1 MSGMEA
7 TFSGFETPR
16 NRSVS
21 LKPSSSSVGAGTPY
35 SSKSPVLR
43 NVLGILAALSPQ
55 LRSSLS
61 DTASASRA
69 LTYAASLEVKRCSEF
84 SNACS

>member
-1 MSGMEA
+1 MSGMAA
-7 TFSGFETPR
+7 TFSGFGNPR

-43 NVLGILAALSPQ
+43 DVLGILGALGPQ
-55 LRSSLS
+55 LRSCVSV
-61 DTASASRA
+61 TASASRA

-84 SNACS
+84 PNAC